1 MPHDDITGDELEQ
14 LLGNEQTDETP
25 KNRVAYSQ
33 ADDQGELG
41 DLISQGVKHF
51 THSGDHVKSPG
62 DLSIHSIR
70 QAGHSQNGSGQM
82 IVRKALCIQ
91 IDMNIYGD

>member
-1 MPHDDITGDELEQ
+1 MTH
-14 LLGNEQTDETP
+14 
-25 KNRVAYSQ
+25 SQ

-41 DLISQGVKHF
+41 DLIGQGVKHF

-62 DLSIHSIR
+62 DLSIHSIC